1 MDDEQLFVE
10 LKELY
15 SVVDR
20 VEQHN
25 IRQQLQLLDNRPP
38 RRSRTNW
45 FEDER
50 DQQIFAAIR
59 KHGCKWRLISQQEN
73 LGSDD
78 AIRNRVKRMKIDDVP
93 FDLQNLVKRLQV
105 TSHRSVHDP
114 AHKPYTPE
122 EDRII
127 LQYLSQNTSRS
138 VCWKALQQDNSILR
152 HRTAHS
158 LRNRAYRLKA
168 YTR

>member
-1 MDDEQLFVE
+1 MDDQQLFCE
-10 LKELY
+10 LEELY

-25 IRQQLQLLDNRPP
+25 IRQQLQLISERRS

-45 FEDER
+45 LEDER
-50 DQQIFAAIR
+50 DKQIFAALR
-59 KHGCKWRLISQQEN
+59 KHGCKWRLISQQEK

-93 FDLQNLVKRLQV
+93 SDLHDLVKRLQV

-114 AHKPYTPE
+114 THKPYTQE
-122 EDRII
+122 EDWII
-127 LQYLSQNTSRS
+127 LQYLNQNTSKS
-138 VCWKALQQDNSILR
+138 VCWKALQHENSILR

-168 YTR
+168 NTR